1 MRITDAER
9 GARMALNIAEMYV
22 RQLDLWPDSLPQ
34 QFDFWLSV
42 RAAALDQLDEC
53 YLLRRSL
60 A

>member
-1 MRITDAER
+1 MRITDTER

-22 RQLDLWPDSLPQ
+22 RQMDFWEDTLPQ

-53 YLLRRSL
+53 VLLRQSL
-60 A
+60 Y

>member
-1 MRITDAER
+1 MRITDTER

-22 RQLDLWPDSLPQ
+22 HQLDLWPDSLPQ

-60 A
+60 L

>member
-1 MRITDAER
+1 MRITDTER

-53 YLLRRSL
+53 YLLGRSL

>member
-1 MRITDAER
+1 MRITDTER

-22 RQLDLWPDSLPQ
+22 CQLDLWPDSLPQ
-34 QFDFWLSV
+34 QFDFWLFV